1 MKFRTYIKEWYTK
14 IPKEATHLLMDGG
27 MIKVPCDKLSNF
39 YKYYYK
45 QAKVEDIFLIE
56 KLSKSSQY
64 KFFLDIDLKKSTYDY
79 KIVLSTLQQL
89 NIFEIFECND
99 KCGIHAI
106 SNIEVNYNTVKHEFT
121 KTINQLKEIN
131 NEIKWDEI
139 VDDSVYKIGLR
150 MVLSK
155 KKEKGNT
162 IDRCYGK
169 TCSYKDFLKSILC
182 TGTSHDNIE
191 YERENEYICQP
202 IEVPHKTINKYMA
215 EISPKYLFI
224 DTKAIKLNEHVIFN
238 TKCKFCTNMNASH
251 NSCTIYFVLNKQR
264 KLYQKCRCPCNTVK
278 NRTCLCKN
286 YKSQSVN
293 VPYQLC
299 QDIFETV

>member
-1 MKFRTYIKEWYTK
+1 MKFRAYIKEWYTK

-27 MIKVPCDKLSNF
+27 MINVPPDKLPNF

-45 QAKVEDIFLIE
+45 QAKIEDIFLIE
-56 KLSKSSQY
+56 KISKFSRY
-64 KFFLDIDLKKSTYDY
+64 KFFLDIDLKKSTYNY
-79 KIVLSTLQQL
+79 KTILSILQQL
-89 NIFEIFECND
+89 NFEIFECYD
-99 KCGIHAI
+99 KCGVHVI
-106 SNIEVNYNTVKHEFT
+106 SDIEVNFNTVKQEFT
-121 KTINQLKEIN
+121 KTINKLKEIN
-131 NEIKWDEI
+131 NEIIWEEI

-162 IDRCYGK
+162 VDRCYGK
-169 TCSYKDFLKSILC
+169 NCSYQQFIKSILC
-182 TGTSHDNIE
+182 NGIF
-191 YERENEYICQP
+191 YENEDNHKNNEYTCQS
-202 IEVPHKTINKYMA
+202 IEVSHKKINKYMA
-215 EISPKYLFI
+215 EINPKYLLI

-238 TKCKFCTNMNASH
+238 TKCKFCTNLNASH

-264 KLYQKCRCPCNTVK
+264 KLYQKCRCPCNSVK
-278 NRTCLCKN
+278 NRTCLCKS

-299 QDIFETV
+299 QDIFETI